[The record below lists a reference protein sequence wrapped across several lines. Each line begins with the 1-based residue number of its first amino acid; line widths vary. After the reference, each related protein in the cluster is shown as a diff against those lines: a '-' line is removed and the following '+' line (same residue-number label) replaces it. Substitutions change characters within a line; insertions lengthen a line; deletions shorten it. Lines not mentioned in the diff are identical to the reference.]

1 MAIRPR
7 AWERVV
13 DVLPQIFPVNYALSG
28 RMIVF
33 RTAPGTELSYAPMT
47 KVAFEIDDYAAP
59 TGVGWSVMVQGVA
72 HDATEALDDISW
84 TARGATPRWPG
95 VKAHWIAISSDK
107 VTGRRFRLVRM
118 SEHERASTR
127 ASILPVCGAP

>member
-1 MAIRPR
+1 MSWPRSSSSSWRSRSEPLGVWIPRLSNNTMAIRPR

-47 KVAFEIDDYAAP
+47 KVAFEIDDYDAP
-59 TGVGWSVMVQGVA
+59 TGVCWSVMVQGVP
-72 HDATEALDDISW
+72 HDALEALDDSPGRLAGRHP
-84 TARGATPRWPG
+84 ARRPG
-95 VKAHWIAISSDK
+95 VK
-107 VTGRRFRLVRM
+107 
-118 SEHERASTR
+118 
-127 ASILPVCGAP
+127 